1 MLVTL
6 MLNAM
11 NSHLKKKTPIVK
23 VRYSKELKNSQL
35 SNQSVYKV
43 LMVSKLVP
51 LWPEQSMG
59 RKLIWFKV
67 FSKEM
72 DIQLPQAQWSKTNF
86 NICSIKKYGILTNHL
101 TRLQAEKKCI
111 PMIETK
117 ETPLTLQW
125 WEIQW
130 KSGPKNIFKVK
141 ISNRDKKK
149 WLFWLTLYLK
159 NLIRT

>member
-59 RKLIWFKV
+59 RKLI
-67 FSKEM
+67 
-72 DIQLPQAQWSKTNF
+72 
-86 NICSIKKYGILTNHL
+86 
-101 TRLQAEKKCI
+101 
-111 PMIETK
+111 
-117 ETPLTLQW
+117 
-125 WEIQW
+125 
-130 KSGPKNIFKVK
+130 
-141 ISNRDKKK
+141 
-149 WLFWLTLYLK
+149 
-159 NLIRT
+159 